1 MAGLMSI
8 NVSLTDD
15 LGDFVQDRIAS
26 GRYASANDVV
36 RDALRL
42 LEQHEENARKL
53 EWLREAYREGLESG
67 IAGEIDFDEIRA
79 EGRAI
84 LSKAAK

>member
-1 MAGLMSI
+1 MSI